1 MRRRPIGQILV
12 EKNEISEAELAA
24 ALAEQERT
32 GLRLGQILIETGR
45 ISWLALARAIAEQVL
60 DIEAPTVP
68 AAEPPAEA
76 VPTPPPAAAQPAAS
90 PAPPAPAPAPAP
102 VPPAAPPVL
111 ATFVPARA
119 PEPAPAPPVAAP
131 EPPPPALTPAPPP
144 AAPAP
149 APPPAVPAHAPPPA
163 AAEPV
168 LIHDPENRLHSVE
181 ALLKERQRAF
191 IELVTTTETLR
202 MKVARLEEII
212 EERDRELTR
221 LRVLRAS

>member
-60 DIEAPTVP
+60 DIEAPAAP

-76 VPTPPPAAAQPAAS
+76 VPSAPPAAEQPAAPPAPPPPAPEPPAAA
-90 PAPPAPAPAPAP
+90 
-102 VPPAAPPVL
+102 PVL
-111 ATFVPARA
+111 ATFVPARLPEPA
-119 PEPAPAPPVAAP
+119 PPPPVAAPQPAPAPPVAVP
-131 EPPPPALTPAPPP
+131 EP

-149 APPPAVPAHAPPPA
+149 APAPVPPPA

>member
-1 MRRRPIGQILV
+1 MRKRPIGQILV

-60 DIEAPTVP
+60 DIQDVEPAPTAPPV
-68 AAEPPAEA
+68 AAPPVAA
-76 VPTPPPAAAQPAAS
+76 QPPVPTPVAA
-90 PAPPAPAPAPAP
+90 PAPAVIAPPPTFVAPAPVHVAPAPVPVAPAPMPVAPAPAP
-102 VPPAAPPVL
+102 VA
-111 ATFVPARA
+111 
-119 PEPAPAPPVAAP
+119 
-131 EPPPPALTPAPPP
+131 

-149 APPPAVPAHAPPPA
+149 VAPQ
-163 AAEPV
+163 
-168 LIHDPENRLHSVE
+168 LIHDPEIKLHSVE

-202 MKVARLEEII
+202 MKVAHLEEII
-212 EERDRELTR
+212 DERDRELTK
-221 LRVLRAS
+221 LRVSRAS

>member
-60 DIEAPTVP
+60 DIEAPAAP

-76 VPTPPPAAAQPAAS
+76 VPSPPPAAEKPAAS
-90 PAPPAPAPAPAP
+90 PAPPPPAPVPVPPAAAPVLATFVPARLPEPAPAPPVAVPEPPAPAPAPAP
-102 VPPAAPPVL
+102 VL
-111 ATFVPARA
+111 
-119 PEPAPAPPVAAP
+119 
-131 EPPPPALTPAPPP
+131 
-144 AAPAP
+144 
-149 APPPAVPAHAPPPA
+149 PPA

>member
-24 ALAEQERT
+24 ALAEHERT

-60 DIEAPTVP
+60 DIEAPAAP

-76 VPTPPPAAAQPAAS
+76 VPSPPPAAEQPA
-90 PAPPAPAPAPAP
+90 APPAPPPPAP
-102 VPPAAPPVL
+102 VLPAAVPVL
-111 ATFVPARA
+111 ATFVPARP
-119 PEPAPAPPVAAP
+119 PEPAPAPPVAVP
-131 EPPPPALTPAPPP
+131 EPPAPAAPPVAAPELPPP
-144 AAPAP
+144 APVSAP
-149 APPPAVPAHAPPPA
+149 VPPPA

>member
-60 DIEAPTVP
+60 DIEAPAGP

-76 VPTPPPAAAQPAAS
+76 VPSPPPAAEQPAAP
-90 PAPPAPAPAPAP
+90 PAPPAPVPVP
-102 VPPAAPPVL
+102 VPPAAAPVL
-111 ATFVPARA
+111 ATFVPVRA

-131 EPPPPALTPAPPP
+131 EPPPPAP
-144 AAPAP
+144 APAP
-149 APPPAVPAHAPPPA
+149 APV

>member
-1 MRRRPIGQILV
+1 MRKRPIGQILV

-60 DIEAPTVP
+60 DIEDVQPAEPAAPAPAAPVAPAVP
-68 AAEPPAEA
+68 APAA
-76 VPTPPPAAAQPAAS
+76 VVAWSASPSPAAA
-90 PAPPAPAPAPAP
+90 PPLVPAPAPAP
-102 VPPAAPPVL
+102 VAV
-111 ATFVPARA
+111 
-119 PEPAPAPPVAAP
+119 
-131 EPPPPALTPAPPP
+131 

-149 APPPAVPAHAPPPA
+149 VAP
-163 AAEPV
+163 E
-168 LIHDPENRLHSVE
+168 LLHDPEIKLHSVE

-202 MKVARLEEII
+202 MKVAHLEEII
-212 EERDRELTR
+212 DERDRELTR
-221 LRVLRAS
+221 LRVIRAS

>member
-1 MRRRPIGQILV
+1 MRKRPIGQILV

-60 DIEAPTVP
+60 DIEDVQPLPTATPAAPVAPPPVP
-68 AAEPPAEA
+68 APADVVA
-76 VPTPPPAAAQPAAS
+76 WSAS
-90 PAPPAPAPAPAP
+90 PAPAAVPPPVPAPAP
-102 VPPAAPPVL
+102 VAV
-111 ATFVPARA
+111 
-119 PEPAPAPPVAAP
+119 
-131 EPPPPALTPAPPP
+131 

-149 APPPAVPAHAPPPA
+149 VAPS
-163 AAEPV
+163 
-168 LIHDPENRLHSVE
+168 LIQDPEIKLHSVE

-202 MKVARLEEII
+202 MKVAHLEEII
-212 EERDRELTR
+212 DERDRELTR
-221 LRVLRAS
+221 LRVIRAS

>member
-60 DIEAPTVP
+60 DIEAPAGP

-76 VPTPPPAAAQPAAS
+76 VPSPPPAAEQPVAP
-90 PAPPAPAPAPAP
+90 PAPPASAPAPAP
-102 VPPAAPPVL
+102 PAAGPVL
-111 ATFVPARA
+111 ATFVPVRV
-119 PEPAPAPPVAAP
+119 PEPAPAPPVAVP
-131 EPPPPALTPAPPP
+131 EPPPPAPAP
-144 AAPAP
+144 
-149 APPPAVPAHAPPPA
+149 APPPA

-168 LIHDPENRLHSVE
+168 LIHDPEIKLHSVE

>member
-1 MRRRPIGQILV
+1 MRKRPIGQILV

-60 DIEAPTVP
+60 DIEDVA
-68 AAEPPAEA
+68 
-76 VPTPPPAAAQPAAS
+76 
-90 PAPPAPAPAPAP
+90 PAPERKPEPAPLPTYARPDSAVVAPPQRPAPAPAP
-102 VPPAAPPVL
+102 VSPPP
-111 ATFVPARA
+111 
-119 PEPAPAPPVAAP
+119 PAPAPALVAP
-131 EPPPPALTPAPPP
+131 E
-144 AAPAP
+144 
-149 APPPAVPAHAPPPA
+149 
-163 AAEPV
+163 
-168 LIHDPENRLHSVE
+168 LIHDPEIKLHSVE

-202 MKVARLEEII
+202 MKVAHLEEII

>member
-60 DIEAPTVP
+60 DIEAPAGP

-76 VPTPPPAAAQPAAS
+76 VPSPPPAAEQPAAP

-102 VPPAAPPVL
+102 PAAAPVL
-111 ATFVPARA
+111 ATFVPVRA

-131 EPPPPALTPAPPP
+131 EPPPPAPAP
-144 AAPAP
+144 
-149 APPPAVPAHAPPPA
+149 VPPPA
-163 AAEPV
+163 AAEPI
-168 LIHDPENRLHSVE
+168 LIHDPEIKLHSVE

>member
-1 MRRRPIGQILV
+1 MRKRPIGQILV
-12 EKNEISEAELAA
+12 EKNEISEVELAA

-60 DIEAPTVP
+60 DIEDVERPEPTAPT
-68 AAEPPAEA
+68 
-76 VPTPPPAAAQPAAS
+76 
-90 PAPPAPAPAPAP
+90 APA
-102 VPPAAPPVL
+102 
-111 ATFVPARA
+111 
-119 PEPAPAPPVAAP
+119 APPVAAP
-131 EPPPPALTPAPPP
+131 PPVPAPAPAEVVAWSATPTPPPTAVPPPVPLPAPAPVVA

-149 APPPAVPAHAPPPA
+149 VAP
-163 AAEPV
+163 E
-168 LIHDPENRLHSVE
+168 LIRDPEIKLHSVE

-202 MKVARLEEII
+202 MKVAHLEEII

-221 LRVLRAS
+221 LRVIRAS

>member
-60 DIEAPTVP
+60 DIEAPAVP

-76 VPTPPPAAAQPAAS
+76 VPSAPPAAEQPV
-90 PAPPAPAPAPAP
+90 APPAPPPP
-102 VPPAAPPVL
+102 TPQPPAATPVL
-111 ATFVPARA
+111 ATFVPVRA

-131 EPPPPALTPAPPP
+131 EPP
-144 AAPAP
+144 APAP
-149 APPPAVPAHAPPPA
+149 VPAVLPPA

-168 LIHDPENRLHSVE
+168 LIHDPEIKLHSVE

>member
-60 DIEAPTVP
+60 DIEAPTGP
-68 AAEPPAEA
+68 AAEPPAETI
-76 VPTPPPAAAQPAAS
+76 PSPPPAAEQPAAP
-90 PAPPAPAPAPAP
+90 PAPPASAPAPAP
-102 VPPAAPPVL
+102 PAAAPVL

-131 EPPPPALTPAPPP
+131 EPPPPA
-144 AAPAP
+144 P
-149 APPPAVPAHAPPPA
+149 APPPAV
-163 AAEPV
+163 AEPI
-168 LIHDPENRLHSVE
+168 LIHDPEIKLHSVE

-212 EERDRELTR
+212 DERDRELTR